1 MQTTESCQN
10 NCLNS
15 NLPKKVRK
23 KKAVMSVCNS
33 LTSRYGAVCMRKR
46 YARRSP
52 RSPPCGMV
60 PGGYANLRLWIFECR
75 IQT

>member
-33 LTSRYGAVCMRKR
+33 LTSRYGMR
-46 YARRSP
+46 YGTPTCVFGFS
-52 RSPPCGMV
+52 
-60 PGGYANLRLWIFECR
+60 NLEFKLEISEEIILVLC
-75 IQT
+75 T

>member
-15 NLPKKVRK
+15 NLPKKVGRK

-33 LTSRYGAVCMRKR
+33 LTSRYA
-46 YARRSP
+46 A
-52 RSPPCGMV
+52 
-60 PGGYANLRLWIFECR
+60 GGVRQPASLDFR
-75 IQT
+75 I